1 MSGRHRKP
9 TNTGRTVAKVA
20 VTGAIVSGAGIA
32 LAGNASAAPDGE
44 WDQLAQCESGGNWG
58 INTGNG
64 YQGGLQFSQG
74 TWAAHGG
81 TEYAPSANQASRD
94 QQIAVAEK
102 VLASQGWG
110 AWPSCSNRLGLSGA
124 AEERTVPATPAQA
137 TPHWSPTV
145 QSETAPQAVAPQAP
159 EAQTPAAD
167 GSQEVFQA
175 VDKAFA
181 IAQAQGI
188 QVPQPALDALNAA
201 KSNNVKLD
209 PTVVDF
215 FEANKG
221 MLPQ

>member
-32 LAGNASAAPDGE
+32 LAGNASAAPDNE

-110 AWPSCSNRLGLSGA
+110 AWPSCSSRLGLSGA
-124 AEERTVPATPAQA
+124 AEQRTAPAAPAQQA
-137 TPHWSPTV
+137 QPHWSPTTES
-145 QSETAPQAVAPQAP
+145 QPAPQAQPQ
-159 EAQTPAAD
+159 QTTD

-175 VDKAFA
+175 VDKALS

-188 QVPQPALDALNAA
+188 QVPQQAIDVFNAA
-201 KSNNVKLD
+201 KANNVKLD
-209 PTVVDF
+209 PGVVDF

-221 MLPQ
+221 LLPN

>member
-32 LAGNASAAPDGE
+32 LAGNASAAPDQE

-81 TEYAPSANQASRD
+81 TEYAQSANQASRE

-110 AWPSCSNRLGLSGA
+110 AWPSCSSRLGLNGSAEARTAPA
-124 AEERTVPATPAQA
+124 ATQQ
-137 TPHWSPTV
+137 TPHWSPTA
-145 QSETAPQAVAPQAP
+145 QTEAAPQ
-159 EAQTPAAD
+159 QTQLPTD
-167 GSQEVFQA
+167 RSQEVFQA
-175 VDKAFA
+175 VDKALA
-181 IAQAQGI
+181 VAQSQGI
-188 QVPQPALDALNAA
+188 QVPQPALDVLNAA
-201 KSNNVKLD
+201 KANGVKLD
-209 PTVVDF
+209 PQVVDF

-221 MLPQ
+221 LLPN